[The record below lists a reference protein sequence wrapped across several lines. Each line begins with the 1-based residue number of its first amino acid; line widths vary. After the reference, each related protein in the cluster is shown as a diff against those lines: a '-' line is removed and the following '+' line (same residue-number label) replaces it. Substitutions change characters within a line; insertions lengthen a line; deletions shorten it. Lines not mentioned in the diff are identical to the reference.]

1 MGSTKVVMGQVE
13 SKVFVETPPWDLE
26 EIDKV
31 TDLDKD
37 TVNLLWRQWATD
49 SKTKKGKVK
58 FDVFSNKLSV
68 NLDEDDEAKKI
79 FNLIDE
85 DDDGKVEFPDIMLF
99 LFCLDEKM
107 TKEQELRRSYY
118 FYDRNRSGKISK
130 EEMLD
135 ALVDLGKITKQ
146 ATEESG
152 KGEPPKI
159 PDEVENLFSLM
170 DFASDKRISEK
181 EFLRA
186 TLHYRRLGN
195 LLKINYLEKNR
206 QDMVRQIKTMLANA
220 ETPVTSTSTSEQP
233 FLTTK

>member
-68 NLDEDDEAKKI
+68 NLVDD
-79 FNLIDE
+79 

>member
-68 NLDEDDEAKKI
+68 
-79 FNLIDE
+79 NLIDE